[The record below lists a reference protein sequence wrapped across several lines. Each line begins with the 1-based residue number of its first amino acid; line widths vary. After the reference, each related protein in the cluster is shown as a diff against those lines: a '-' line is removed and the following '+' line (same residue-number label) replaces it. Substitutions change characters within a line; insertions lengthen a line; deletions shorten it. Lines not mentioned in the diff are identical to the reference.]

1 MGCART
7 VLRGFFMKGLTM
19 KALVVRTVLIVTA
32 LVLAAQLQAQSK
44 VAFINSETILAAL
57 PEAQDAQK
65 QLDALTTTWQSDLTK
80 MQTDLQKKFDDYDK
94 KKLIMSDKRRS
105 EVEKDLQDMDRKMVD
120 YRTAKFGSAGELF
133 TKQND
138 LMKPIQDKIFKAVKD
153 VADEEG
159 YDYVFDKTST
169 TLLMYANTKH
179 DLTNKVIS
187 KLTQK

>member
-1 MGCART
+1 
-7 VLRGFFMKGLTM
+7 M
-19 KALVVRTVLIVTA
+19 KASIIRTIVIA
-32 LVLAAQLQAQSK
+32 SILMAAAVGVQAQTK

-65 QLDALTTTWQSDLTK
+65 QLDALTTTWQAELTK
-80 MQTDLQKKFDDYDK
+80 MQTDIQRKFEDYDK
-94 KKLIMSDKRRS
+94 KKLIMSDKRRADA
-105 EVEKDLQDMDRKMVD
+105 EKELQDLDKKMVD
-120 YRTAKFGSAGELF
+120 YRTAKFGTTGELF
-133 TKQND
+133 QKQSE
-138 LMKPIQDKIFKAVKD
+138 LMKPVQDRIFKAVKD

-179 DLTNKVIS
+179 DLTTKVIA

>member
-1 MGCART
+1 
-7 VLRGFFMKGLTM
+7 M
-19 KALVVRTVLIVTA
+19 KAAMLRTIIIAMVLITA
-32 LVLAAQLQAQSK
+32 AAGLRAQSK

-65 QLDALTTTWQSDLTK
+65 QLDALTTTWQTDLTK
-80 MQTDLQKKFDDYDK
+80 MQSDLQRKFEDYDK
-94 KKLIMSDKRRS
+94 KKLIMSDKRRA
-105 EVEKDLQDMDRKMVD
+105 EIEKDLQDMEKKMVD
-120 YRTAKFGSAGELF
+120 YRTQKFGTTGELY
-133 TKQND
+133 TKQTE
-138 LMKPIQDKIFKAVKD
+138 LMKPVQDKIFKAVKD

-179 DLTNKVIS
+179 DLTSKVIA